1 MRSRRVEQL
10 IGISAFVAGAIALRP
25 VPVYA
30 HLNST
35 GLGPIY
41 DGAAHVM
48 LSPEDLIPAC
58 AIALLAGLRGP
69 SHSRVVLAALPVSW
83 LLGGVAGMTIGHV
96 SSDVGTVLSFL
107 LLGVLVAMDAKVSLR
122 MLATLTVMLGL
133 VHGYVNGIGID
144 PSGNGVAALLGLSAV
159 LFLLVGLVTAFVIQ
173 SRQPWRRIAIRVLGS
188 WIAASGLLMV
198 GWAMHRTAAK
208 P

>member
-1 MRSRRVEQL
+1 MRSRLRQS
-10 IGISAFVAGAIALRP
+10 IGVLAAAAGIIVLRP

-48 LSPEDLIPAC
+48 LSPADLIPAC

-69 SHSRVVLAALPVSW
+69 RHSRAVLAALPMSW
-83 LLGGVAGMTIGHV
+83 LLGGIAGMLFGHA
-96 SSDVGTVLSFL
+96 SSDIAAVPSFL
-107 LLGVLVAMDAKVSLR
+107 LLGVLVAVDARVSLR
-122 MLATLTVMLGL
+122 TLATLTVVLGL
-133 VHGYVNGIGID
+133 VHGYINGIGME
-144 PSGNGVAALLGLSAV
+144 PSGHAVEALLGLSMV
-159 LFLLVGLVTAFVIQ
+159 LFVIGGLVTAFVIQ

-188 WIAASGLLMV
+188 WVAASGLLMV
-198 GWAMHRTAAK
+198 GWALHRTGAK